1 MKSKRIVWI
10 DLLKAVGFFLVIL
23 GHLEVNKVL
32 DTWIYAF
39 HMPLFLLATG
49 LTFNIE
55 KSYKTSFKDYAFVR
69 FKRLIIPYFW
79 MQMISLTILY
89 MRRLILG
96 GKIPDLSEYIVGIL
110 LSNTQINKYSPAPAL
125 YYVVLLFLAE
135 IGLWFIVRFTKGDKK
150 TMFFVLT
157 LLLPLSLLNQ
167 KKAGLFHINVVP
179 VAMMIIFIGR
189 LLMDAYNNG
198 LKEKLERLSP
208 VIYAEICAG
217 MLIVGSVL
225 AYFNERASLH
235 ANRYGKDFTVYVIC
249 ALLMNIGLS
258 LILMKVSE
266 MLPSKI
272 LSIFVYVG
280 QSTLFYLGIHS
291 QFRDI
296 AEQIGR
302 KFTDIQSWPFL
313 IITTLVLYFLLIPLS
328 KLTEKYF
335 PFIVGKSTVKPNQKQ
350 KLCQAFMVFF
360 AFANVFYV
368 AIFHLSQAV
377 MPSFIATLAGKIVI
391 YSFATVIWVALSLG
405 ISEAVRRYVPLAF
418 LIEKPKKQISKK
430 VNKS

>member
-10 DLLKAVGFFLVIL
+10 DLLKAVGFFLVIF
-23 GHLEVNKVL
+23 GHLEVNKLL

-49 LTFNIE
+49 LTYNIE

-79 MQMISLTILY
+79 MQMISLTMLY

-96 GKIPDLSEYIVGIL
+96 GDIPDLSEYIVGIL

-135 IGLWFIVRFTKGDKK
+135 IGLWFIIRFSKGDKK
-150 TMFFVLT
+150 TMFFVLF
-157 LLLPLSLLNQ
+157 LLLPLSLLNK
-167 KKAGLFHINVVP
+167 KKAGVFHINVVP

-198 LKEKLERLSP
+198 LKKKLEELSP
-208 VIYAEICAG
+208 VIYSALCAG
-217 MLIVGSVL
+217 MLVVGSVL

-235 ANRYGKDFTVYVIC
+235 ANKYGKDFTVYILC
-249 ALLMNIGLS
+249 ALLMNIGLA
-258 LILMKVSE
+258 LILMKASE

-272 LSIFVYVG
+272 LGIFVYVG

-296 AEQIGR
+296 SEQIGR
-302 KFTDIQSWPFL
+302 KITDIQSWPFL

-328 KLTEKYF
+328 KLTDKHF
-335 PFIVGKSTVKPNQKQ
+335 PFIVGKSTVKPDRKQ
-350 KLCQAFMVFF
+350 KLCQTFMVFF

-368 AIFHLSQAV
+368 SVFHLSQAV
-377 MPSFIATLAGKIVI
+377 MPAFIATLAGKIVI
-391 YSFATVIWVALSLG
+391 YSIATVIWVGLSLG
-405 ISEAVRRYVPLAF
+405 ISEAVRRFVPLAF
-418 LIEKPKKQISKK
+418 LIEKPQSKK
-430 VNKS
+430 VSKS